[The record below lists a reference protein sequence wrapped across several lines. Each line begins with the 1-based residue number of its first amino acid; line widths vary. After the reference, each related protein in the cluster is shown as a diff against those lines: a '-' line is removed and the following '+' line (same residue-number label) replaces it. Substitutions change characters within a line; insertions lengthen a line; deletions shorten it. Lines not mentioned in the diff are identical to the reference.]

1 MVVMLQGSIARA
13 PAPPLYC
20 PHEGKQDPYSH
31 RHAWRTAPCTA
42 GVAVVN
48 ERART
53 APAPWMHD
61 RLRQGFTHLSAGR
74 LNEAAACCKQVLGA
88 RPDVPE
94 AHFLVGL
101 VALEL
106 KQTWHA
112 VQAFGSVTKLQPD
125 HGAAWA
131 NLARLF
137 MQAGQPARA
146 DAALAKAVEH
156 NDDNPVVLDLIG
168 TVHGL
173 LGEQEEA
180 GRWIARA
187 LAKEPDSVPFL
198 INQANNHTF
207 LDRLDEAEAALRRV
221 LAQQPGHPNAH
232 WLLSG
237 LRKARDR
244 SHVEELERLID
255 GQREHPRALA
265 FLCYALG
272 KELEDL
278 EDWDH
283 AFPAFAQGAAAR
295 RSTLDFDEAGEI
307 EMYEAFAATFTEAWL
322 HDGREGH
329 DDPAPIFVVGQPRTG
344 TTLVERIITAHSQ
357 VHSAGELKQFGHAI
371 RRIGDYRE
379 QRQQSARLAEIAA
392 GIDPAQL
399 GKAYLQTTRT
409 MQGDTPRFVDKLPPN
424 YLYIPLILKALPKA
438 KIVHL
443 RRDPMDACFASFKQL
458 FADAYP
464 HSYEQAEMARH
475 HARYYRLMET
485 WRERFGDRFFDISY
499 EDTAANLEPNARALV
514 DFLGLPWEDA
524 CLAFHEQ
531 KSAVTT
537 ASTVQVRQ
545 PAHTRS
551 VGRWRRYAEELEPMR
566 RALAEAGVPETLTDA
581 VPAR

>member
-1 MVVMLQGSIARA
+1 MKTGTQ
-13 PAPPLYC
+13 
-20 PHEGKQDPYSH
+20 
-31 RHAWRTAPCTA
+31 TAI
-42 GVAVVN
+42 
-48 ERART
+48 E
-53 APAPWMHD
+53 PWMQQV
-61 RLRQGFTHLSAGR
+61 LREGFAHLAAGR
-74 LNEAAACCKQVLGA
+74 LQDASACCKRLLGA
-88 RPDVPE
+88 KRDLAE

-106 KQTWHA
+106 RQTWHA
-112 VQAFGSVTKLQPD
+112 VQAFGSVTKLQPA

-137 MQAGQPARA
+137 VRAGQPARA
-146 DAALAKAVEH
+146 DAALAKAIEH
-156 NDDNPVVLDLIG
+156 NDGNPVVLDLIG

-173 LGEQEEA
+173 LGYQEEA

-187 LAKEPDSVPFL
+187 LEKAPDSVPFL

-207 LDRLDEAEAALRRV
+207 LDRLEEAEAALRRV

-237 LRKARDR
+237 LRRARDR
-244 SHVEELERLID
+244 SHVQELERLIEEQAD
-255 GQREHPRALA
+255 RPRALA

-278 EDWDH
+278 EDWDN
-283 AFPAFAQGAAAR
+283 AFPAFARGAAAR
-295 RSTLDFDEAGEI
+295 RKTIDFDEAAEI
-307 EMYEAFAATFTEAWL
+307 EMYEAFAATFTLDWL
-322 HDGREGH
+322 HDGRAGH

-344 TTLVERIITAHSQ
+344 TTLVERIITSHSQ

-371 RRIGDYRE
+371 RRLGDYRE

-399 GKAYLQTTRT
+399 GRAYLRTTRT
-409 MQGDTPRFVDKLPPN
+409 LQGDGPRFVDKLPPN
-424 YLYIPLILKALPKA
+424 YLYIPLILKALPQA
-438 KIVHL
+438 KVVHL
-443 RRDPMDACFASFKQL
+443 RRDPMDASFASFKQL

-464 HSYEQAEMARH
+464 HSYDQAEMARH
-475 HARYYRLMET
+475 HARYFRLMAT

-499 EDTAANLEPNARALV
+499 EDTAAQLEPNARALI
-514 DFLGLPWEDA
+514 DYLELPWEDA

-531 KSAVTT
+531 KAAVTT
-537 ASTVQVRQ
+537 ASVVQVRQ

-551 VGRWRRYAEELEPMR
+551 VGRWRRYAGQLSMLRETL
-566 RALAEAGVPETLTDA
+566 LAEGVPETL
-581 VPAR
+581 